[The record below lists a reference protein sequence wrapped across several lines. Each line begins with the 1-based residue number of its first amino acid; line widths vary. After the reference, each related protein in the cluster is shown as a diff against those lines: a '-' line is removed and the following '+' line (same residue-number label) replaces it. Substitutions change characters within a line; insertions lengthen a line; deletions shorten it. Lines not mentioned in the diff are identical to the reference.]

1 MKELN
6 EIKYKF
12 VIDTTK
18 FFVGKYID
26 GEIKDF
32 NQIVNNVKSL
42 CSFVKEMTFIYD
54 ESIWPPNK
62 PNTHN
67 NLIQFN
73 VQFINEIGHLPF
85 RFLVKK
91 GIEQDV
97 ILLNTNDTKD

>member
-18 FFVGKYID
+18 FFVSKYVD
-26 GEIKDF
+26 GDVEDF
-32 NQIVNNVKSL
+32 NQIINNVKSL
-42 CSFVKEMTFIYD
+42 CPFIKEMAFIYD
-54 ESIWPPNK
+54 ESIWPSNK

-73 VQFINEIGHLPF
+73 VQFVNEIEYLPF

-91 GIEQDV
+91 GVEQDV
-97 ILLNTNDTKD
+97 ILLNN

>member
-32 NQIVNNVKSL
+32 NQIVTNVKSL
-42 CSFVKEMTFIYD
+42 CSFVKEMAFIYD
-54 ESIWPPNK
+54 ESI
-62 PNTHN
+62 
-67 NLIQFN
+67 
-73 VQFINEIGHLPF
+73 
-85 RFLVKK
+85 
-91 GIEQDV
+91 
-97 ILLNTNDTKD
+97 